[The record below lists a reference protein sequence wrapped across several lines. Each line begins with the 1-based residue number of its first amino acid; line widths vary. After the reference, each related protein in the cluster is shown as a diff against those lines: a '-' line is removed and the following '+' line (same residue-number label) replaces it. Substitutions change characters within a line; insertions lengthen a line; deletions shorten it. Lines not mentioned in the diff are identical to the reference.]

1 MANKIVLKKSSVT
14 TKVPL
19 TTDLEYGELALN
31 YADGKLYYKD
41 SSNLIKA
48 FSSASSGG
56 GSSVPVVISATAPFG
71 VDEGTLWWNSE
82 EANMYVLYNDGDST
96 QWVTAARGVKGDK
109 GDTGS
114 GVTGG
119 GSDEVFIQNDQ
130 VVTTNYTIPVGK
142 NAMSTGPIT
151 VDTGVSVTVSSGSR
165 WVVI

>member
-56 GSSVPVVISATAPFG
+56 GSSVPVVISTTAPFG
-71 VDEGTLWWNSE
+71 VDVGTLWWNSE
-82 EANMYVLYNDGDST
+82 EANMYVLYNDGDSS
-96 QWVTAARGVKGDK
+96 QWVTAGRGVKGDKGDK

-142 NAMSTGPIT
+142 NAMST
-151 VDTGVSVTVSSGSR
+151 
-165 WVVI
+165 